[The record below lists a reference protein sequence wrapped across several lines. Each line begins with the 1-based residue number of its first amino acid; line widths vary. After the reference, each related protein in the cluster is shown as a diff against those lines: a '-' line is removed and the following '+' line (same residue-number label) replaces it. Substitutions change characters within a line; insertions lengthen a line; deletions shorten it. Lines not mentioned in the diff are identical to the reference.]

1 MAIWPGGLKI
11 TCMYGKPA
19 KMLGKS
25 VDHDNVKGFG
35 GRETRSEE
43 RVINND
49 Q

>member
-1 MAIWPGGLKI
+1 MASLPKCWE
-11 TCMYGKPA
+11 
-19 KMLGKS
+19 KS